1 MARSSSCA
9 CRRWT
14 QWQQTGG
21 ALSVKLWQITRPQ
34 KIPPK
39 ICWYSI
45 LFKCLELTSSSTQ
58 RHPQSEHCSVSI
70 AATSRS
76 PEASYSIVS
85 PFSVLADPVWRLWN
99 QIKLYNIT
107 IYVLSMFLAKEVASD
122 GCQSLT
128 YFHRWLVKRISLE
141 PACPARSWSDNA
153 SNVVFKS
160 ITAHNVWWWQKTCRK
175 MCWLSTSL
183 ISVLVREFG
192 RSSQLA
198 GMAVKRLHPMLSI

>member
-14 QWQQTGG
+14 QWQQTGR

-141 PACPARSWSDNA
+141 PACPAWVEVTMHQMIY
-153 SNVVFKS
+153 SNHQRPMMCVDDK
-160 ITAHNVWWWQKTCRK
+160 NMQKHV
-175 MCWLSTSL
+175 L
-183 ISVLVREFG
+183 IVNFTN
-192 RSSQLA
+192 
-198 GMAVKRLHPMLSI
+198 